1 MIITN
6 TLPKVCINR
15 YMNIEV
21 RTLLILIYYPHL
33 LLSID
38 ILLER
43 QSVFC
48 RYLTLRCFK
57 HYLEKKE
64 NHLEDVSKEE
74 SYMPTPYKYIRN
86 LGSSNIIIVDLWGL
100 SSMLEVAWE
109 NGIRKLILKRDSNAR
124 L

>member
-1 MIITN
+1 MAHEYQG
-6 TLPKVCINR
+6 K
-15 YMNIEV
+15 
-21 RTLLILIYYPHL
+21 TLLILIYYPHL